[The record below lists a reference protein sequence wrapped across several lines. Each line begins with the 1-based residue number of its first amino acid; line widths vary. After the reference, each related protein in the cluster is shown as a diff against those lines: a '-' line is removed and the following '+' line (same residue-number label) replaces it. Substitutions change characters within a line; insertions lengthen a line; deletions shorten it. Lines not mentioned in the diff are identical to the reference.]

1 MIMVASKKGDAKASS
16 KDRNVFNLV
25 VSTKTDDGIQMNKFL
40 EEIAKDEKIGSY
52 LKRLVREDMKR
63 KQGLLDES
71 TNENTELLK
80 RIALMLE
87 LQGIKID
94 NMYSGKVAVNTNI
107 LENTVSVSRDDDKVL
122 GNEDELS
129 EEELEAIKRNSEIEE
144 KVDNFAADFI
154 PEDEIDDSEF
164 GF

>member
-1 MIMVASKKGDAKASS
+1 MVANKKGDAKASS

-52 LKRLVREDMKR
+52 LKRLVKEDMKR

-94 NMYSGKVAVNTNI
+94 NMYSGKVAINTN
-107 LENTVSVSRDDDKVL
+107 VSDDSISKNNKQ
-122 GNEDELS
+122 NEDELS
-129 EEELEAIKRNSEIEE
+129 EEELEIIKRNSEIEE
-144 KVDNFAADFI
+144 KVNNFAADFI

>member
-1 MIMVASKKGDAKASS
+1 MVANKKGDAKASS

-25 VSTKTDDGIQMNKFL
+25 VSTKTDDGIQINKFL
-40 EEIAKDEKIGSY
+40 EEIDKYEKIGSY
-52 LKRLVREDMKR
+52 LKRLVKEDMKR

-94 NMYSGKVAVNTNI
+94 NMYSGKVAINTN
-107 LENTVSVSRDDDKVL
+107 VSDDSISKNNKQ
-122 GNEDELS
+122 NEDELS
-129 EEELEAIKRNSEIEE
+129 EEELEIIKRNSEIEE
-144 KVDNFAADFI
+144 KVNNFAADFI

>member
-1 MIMVASKKGDAKASS
+1 MVANKKGDAKASS

-52 LKRLVREDMKR
+52 LKRLVKEDMKR

-94 NMYSGKVAVNTNI
+94 NMYSGKVAINTN
-107 LENTVSVSRDDDKVL
+107 VSDDSVSKNNKQ
-122 GNEDELS
+122 NENELN
-129 EEELEAIKRNSEIEE
+129 EEELEIIKRNSEIEE
-144 KVDNFAADFI
+144 KVNNFAADFI

>member
-1 MIMVASKKGDAKASS
+1 MVANKKGDAKASS

-52 LKRLVREDMKR
+52 LKRLVKEDMKR

-94 NMYSGKVAVNTNI
+94 NMYSGKVAINTNVLDDTI
-107 LENTVSVSRDDDKVL
+107 SVSPK
-122 GNEDELS
+122 NNEQTEDELS

-144 KVDNFAADFI
+144 KVNNFADDFI

>member
-1 MIMVASKKGDAKASS
+1 MVASKKGDAKASS

>member
-1 MIMVASKKGDAKASS
+1 MVANKKGDAKASS

-25 VSTKTDDGIQMNKFL
+25 VSTKTDDGIKMNKFL
-40 EEIAKDEKIGSY
+40 EEIARDEKIGSY
-52 LKRLVREDMKR
+52 LKRLVKEDMKR